1 MSTEKRIFYSICL
14 ISFVGPF
21 LSTSI
26 NIAIPVMAGQFG
38 VAPDRMSWVVTIFLM
53 TTAAFLLP
61 LGKVSDVHG
70 RRRTYSLSLIVF
82 AMATAAAAFAQTLT
96 MLIILRAIQGIALSG
111 VYVSYMPLLLATTD
125 EAHQGHI
132 LGRAVALTYL
142 GLSLGPVIGGALTQ
156 FVGWRCIFLL
166 SALAIIISYAFIR
179 PIKEEWYAN
188 GAPFVNLVSTALS
201 VSGILCA
208 LYGLSSFEDYSAFFW
223 IGLVLLV
230 IFVIHEGKSFH
241 PLLPLYLFRNLTFSM
256 SNLAALIQY
265 SSTYAVSFLLSLY
278 FQVILGL
285 PPAVSGAILL
295 VQPII
300 MAFLSPRAG
309 DLSDKYG
316 PRGIASIGLVLTAL
330 GLTAFALFPHIPVSG
345 AAIFLVFIG
354 LGAALFG
361 APNNSAIMGSV
372 KKMHHGIASS
382 ILALSRN
389 LGQALSM
396 AVVTFI
402 MTTETAKQ
410 PSYADGVVTV
420 ASLLGFAGGTAVQAF
435 NLGSILKVGGIS
447 VLVSKYGDSI
457 NDFLN
462 KLLMKNGVGTD
473 YATKVVPIVS
483 VGTVKYI
490 GAVQV
495 IGPSAQVEKVKAV
508 AQLEGEF
515 NGIARANALIPM
527 ATTNVTNLSRV
538 QGVGVSATIDFKF

>member
-38 VAPDRMSWVVTIFLM
+38 VTPDRMSWVVTIFLM

-70 RRRTYSLSLIVF
+70 RRRTYSLSLVVF

-96 MLIILRAIQGIALSG
+96 GLIVLRAIQGIALSG

-166 SALAIIISYAFIR
+166 SALAIVLSYAFIR

-223 IGLVLLV
+223 AGLVLLAA
-230 IFVIHEGKSFH
+230 FVIHEGKSFH

-285 PPAVSGAILL
+285 PPSVSGAILL

-316 PRGIASIGLVLTAL
+316 PRGIASMGLVLTAL
-330 GLTAFALFPHIPVSG
+330 GLTAFALSAAPPHSWSSSAWAQPCS
-345 AAIFLVFIG
+345 ARPTT
-354 LGAALFG
+354 
-361 APNNSAIMGSV
+361 APSWGRSKRCI
-372 KKMHHGIASS
+372 
-382 ILALSRN
+382 
-389 LGQALSM
+389 
-396 AVVTFI
+396 T
-402 MTTETAKQ
+402 
-410 PSYADGVVTV
+410 
-420 ASLLGFAGGTAVQAF
+420 ASLRA
-435 NLGSILKVGGIS
+435 SWP
-447 VLVSKYGDSI
+447 YR
-457 NDFLN
+457 
-462 KLLMKNGVGTD
+462 
-473 YATKVVPIVS
+473 AT
-483 VGTVKYI
+483 
-490 GAVQV
+490 
-495 IGPSAQVEKVKAV
+495 SA
-508 AQLEGEF
+508 
-515 NGIARANALIPM
+515 RP
-527 ATTNVTNLSRV
+527 
-538 QGVGVSATIDFKF
+538 